1 MYKLT
6 WSYGGIE
13 LDKLVHEDEL
23 NATID
28 EVLMTTSIVIVE
40 LMKDDK

>member
-13 LDKLVHEDEL
+13 LEKIVNEAALNAAIDEL
-23 NATID
+23 
-28 EVLMTTSIVIVE
+28 LMTTSIVIVE

>member
-13 LDKLVHEDEL
+13 LEKIVDETALNAAIDEL
-23 NATID
+23 
-28 EVLMTTSIVIVE
+28 LMTTSIVIVE

>member
-13 LDKLVHEDEL
+13 FGKVVHAAEL
-23 NATID
+23 NAAID
-28 EVLMTTSIVIVE
+28 ELLMQASIVMVE
-40 LMKDDK
+40 LLKDDK